1 MPKVLYEKDGR
12 IGRITLNR
20 PEKLNA
26 IDDDVPGEL
35 AAAVGEAG
43 SDPDIHVIVLSGKGK
58 AFCGGYDLSAYAEGE
73 GPNSVFQGQDWD
85 PLKDYAFMWK
95 NTQQFMSL
103 WRCPKPV
110 LCKVHGFAVGGG
122 SDIALCADMVFMAE
136 TARIGY
142 MSSRVW
148 GCPTTAMWVYRVGPE
163 KAKRILFTGDQIG
176 GTEAAEM
183 GLVLKAPPEDRLDE
197 EVEAMADR
205 LASVPVNQLA
215 MQKMVINQAVEATG
229 LAGTQQLATLLDG
242 IARHTPEGQ
251 NFKRRVE
258 TVGWRQAVQERDEGT
273 FDWTENRP
281 LSRNEG
287 MRRRPHINYEEMGI
301 PIGSTLHAV
310 GYTETAEVLSPR
322 KIMFRGEETYLLP
335 ATRKL
340 TGKKRISDIC
350 KYWTYNGESLSDL
363 YTATY
368 GELGEWPRSASR
380 PH

>member
-43 SDPDIHVIVLSGKGK
+43 SDPGIHVIILSGKGK

-73 GPNSVFQGQDWD
+73 GPNSVFQGQNWD

-176 GTEAAEM
+176 GAEAAEM

-251 NFKRRVE
+251 NFKSRVE
-258 TVGWRQAVQERDEGT
+258 EVGWRQAVQERDEGT

-281 LSRNEG
+281 LS
-287 MRRRPHINYEEMGI
+287 
-301 PIGSTLHAV
+301 
-310 GYTETAEVLSPR
+310 
-322 KIMFRGEETYLLP
+322 
-335 ATRKL
+335 
-340 TGKKRISDIC
+340 D
-350 KYWTYNGESLSDL
+350 
-363 YTATY
+363 
-368 GELGEWPRSASR
+368 
-380 PH
+380 